1 MNIIIII
8 IIPPVLAVIF
18 LRMWMY
24 LMLTDQNEER
34 NMDNYNFQEDIY
46 GTNVNGTDGNMKG
59 L

>member
-1 MNIIIII
+1 
-8 IIPPVLAVIF
+8 
-18 LRMWMY
+18 
-24 LMLTDQNEER
+24 MLTDQNEER